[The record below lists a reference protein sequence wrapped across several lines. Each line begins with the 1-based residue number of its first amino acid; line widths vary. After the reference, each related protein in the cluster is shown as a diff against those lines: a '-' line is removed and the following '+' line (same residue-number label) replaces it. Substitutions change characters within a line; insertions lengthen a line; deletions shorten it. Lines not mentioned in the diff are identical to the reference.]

1 LLGDQVLKKTTQFML
16 CGSQLADHLRSFQ
29 PEIGTKMRL
38 SGRRREERI
47 RFVQQGRDTDP
58 FHVVLGKFK
67 FWEGWLGIE
76 FDN

>member
-1 LLGDQVLKKTTQFML
+1 
-16 CGSQLADHLRSFQ
+16 
-29 PEIGTKMRL
+29 MRL

-76 FDN
+76 FDNRVEIGSGERLVP